1 MIATNFFA
9 PFVLARAGARAR
21 GFSLVE
27 MALVLLIVGLLAAVF
42 LPATN
47 TFLENNRRKET
58 RAKLEA
64 LEQAMVRFVMVNRR
78 LPCPADGAQG
88 TGNLTSGVEQ
98 RNSVVT
104 PATCTSM
111 TSGVVPWRSLGVS
124 ADAATDAWGNLIT
137 YRVWAKTTGAGVGN
151 TIATSLAMDG
161 GMDFSKCDP
170 ARTDDPNP
178 LDFFLCPVSGS
189 GPGPFSVFFK
199 VLTAKTGNSPVPPS
213 QDARGFRACKDT
225 PCNATLPTV
234 PPGPPVLPGAN
245 ELSRR
250 VDGNGA
256 AYFLI
261 SHGANK
267 VGAYNTNGALLTI
280 ASGPGPGARERINL
294 NGQAL
299 RAADLHSTFYIDAD
313 YDENPVPP
321 VDGPYFDDIVV
332 RPTVISVAI
341 AAGLGP
347 RKP

>member
-1 MIATNFFA
+1 MIAFNLIA
-9 PFVLARAGARAR
+9 PIELSRAGARAR

-47 TFLENNRRKET
+47 TLLDNNRRKET

-78 LPCPADGAQG
+78 LPCPADGALG
-88 TGNLTSGVEQ
+88 TGNAQSGVEQ
-98 RNSVVT
+98 R
-104 PATCTSM
+104 PAQECTAM
-111 TSGVVPWRSLGVS
+111 ATGVVPWRSLGVP
-124 ADAATDAWGNLIT
+124 ADAAMDAWGNLIT
-137 YRVWAKTTGAGVGN
+137 YRVWARTSGGVGSAIN
-151 TIATSLAMDG
+151 TSLAMDG
-161 GMDFSKCDP
+161 GMDFSECDP
-170 ARTDDPNP
+170 A
-178 LDFFLCPVSGS
+178 
-189 GPGPFSVFFK
+189 K
-199 VLTAKTGNSPVPPS
+199 LTPPS
-213 QDARGFRACKDT
+213 PAEYRCTGANAQPLGALLAGGGMQARGFRVCRDACPATTT
-225 PCNATLPTV
+225 PT
-234 PPGPPVLPGAN
+234 PGTFEVA
-245 ELSRR
+245 RR
-250 VDGNGA
+250 IDGNGA

-299 RAADLHSTFYIDAD
+299 RAADLDSTFYIDAD

-347 RKP
+347 RKTP

>member
-1 MIATNFFA
+1 MIAFNLIA
-9 PFVLARAGARAR
+9 PIELSRAGARAR

-47 TFLENNRRKET
+47 TLLDNNRRKET

-78 LPCPADGAQG
+78 LPCPADGALG
-88 TGNLTSGVEQ
+88 TGNAQSGVEQ
-98 RNSVVT
+98 R
-104 PATCTSM
+104 PAQECTAM
-111 TSGVVPWRSLGVS
+111 ATGVVPWRSLGVP
-124 ADAATDAWGNLIT
+124 ADAAMDAWGNLIT
-137 YRVWAKTTGAGVGN
+137 YRVWARTSGGVGSAIN
-151 TIATSLAMDG
+151 TSLAMDE

-170 ARTDDPNP
+170 A
-178 LDFFLCPVSGS
+178 
-189 GPGPFSVFFK
+189 K
-199 VLTAKTGNSPVPPS
+199 LTPPS
-213 QDARGFRACKDT
+213 PAEYRCTGANAQPLGALLADGGMQARGFRVCRDT
-225 PCNATLPTV
+225 CAATTLPN
-234 PPGPPVLPGAN
+234 PPGTFEVA
-245 ELSRR
+245 RR
-250 VDGNGA
+250 IDGNGA

-267 VGAYNTNGALLTI
+267 AGAYNTNGTLLTI

-299 RAADLHSTFYIDAD
+299 RAADLDSTFYIDAD

>member
-1 MIATNFFA
+1 MIANIFST
-9 PFVLARAGARAR
+9 PLALGRTGARAR

-64 LEQAMVRFVMVNRR
+64 LEQAMVRFVLANRR
-78 LPCPADGAQG
+78 LPCPADGTQG
-88 TGNLTSGVEQ
+88 TANPTSGVEQ
-98 RNSVVT
+98 RNSAVT
-104 PATCTSM
+104 PARCTSM

-124 ADAATDAWGNLIT
+124 ADAATDAWGGLIT
-137 YRVWAKTTGAGVGN
+137 YRVWARTNGGVGS
-151 TIATSLAMDG
+151 TINTSLTMDD
-161 GMDFSKCDP
+161 GMEFSKCDP
-170 ARTDDPNP
+170 AKKYDPILPN
-178 LDFFLCPVSGS
+178 FLCSDSGAEAI
-189 GPGPFSVFFK
+189 PFSVFFK
-199 VLTAKTGNSPVPPS
+199 VLTAKTGISPIPPS
-213 QDARGFRACKDT
+213 LEARGFRACKDT

-299 RAADLHSTFYIDAD
+299 RAADLDSTFYIDAD

-332 RPTVISVAI
+332 RSTVISVAI

-347 RKP
+347 RKQP

>member
-1 MIATNFFA
+1 MIAFNLIA
-9 PFVLARAGARAR
+9 PIELSRAGARAR

-47 TFLENNRRKET
+47 TLLDNNRRKET

-78 LPCPADGAQG
+78 LPCPADGALG
-88 TGNLTSGVEQ
+88 TGNAQSGVEQ
-98 RNSVVT
+98 R
-104 PATCTSM
+104 PAQECTAM
-111 TSGVVPWRSLGVS
+111 GSGVVPWRSLGVP
-124 ADAATDAWGNLIT
+124 ADAAMDAWGNLIT
-137 YRVWAKTTGAGVGN
+137 YRVWARTSGGVGSAIN
-151 TIATSLAMDG
+151 TSLAMDG
-161 GMDFSKCDP
+161 GMDFIKCDP
-170 ARTDDPNP
+170 AKKYDPILPN
-178 LDFFLCPVSGS
+178 FLCNDSGS
-189 GPGPFSVFFK
+189 ESGTFNVFFK
-199 VLTAKTGNSPVPPS
+199 VLTAKTGSSPIPPS
-213 QDARGFRACKDT
+213 LDARGFRACKDI
-225 PCNATLPTV
+225 PCNATPPTPPTV

-299 RAADLHSTFYIDAD
+299 RAADLDSTFYIDAD

>member
-1 MIATNFFA
+1 MIANNLSTPLA
-9 PFVLARAGARAR
+9 LARTGARAR

-64 LEQAMVRFVMVNRR
+64 LEQAMVRFVVVNRR

-98 RNSVVT
+98 RNNAVP

-111 TSGVVPWRSLGVS
+111 TSGVVPWRSLGLS
-124 ADAATDAWGNLIT
+124 ADAATDAWGGLIT
-137 YRVWAKTTGAGVGN
+137 YRVWARTNVGAGSGIN
-151 TIATSLAMDG
+151 TSLAMDG
-161 GMDFSKCDP
+161 GMDFSECDP
-170 ARTDDPNP
+170 AKPT
-178 LDFFLCPVSGS
+178 
-189 GPGPFSVFFK
+189 
-199 VLTAKTGNSPVPPS
+199 PPS
-213 QDARGFRACKDT
+213 PAEYRCTGANAQPLGALLADGGMQARGFRVCRDT
-225 PCNATLPTV
+225 CAATTLPN
-234 PPGPPVLPGAN
+234 PPGTFEVA
-245 ELSRR
+245 RR
-250 VDGNGA
+250 IDGNGA

-267 VGAYNTNGALLTI
+267 AGAYNTNGTLLTI

-299 RAADLHSTFYIDAD
+299 RAADLDSTFYIDAD

>member
-1 MIATNFFA
+1 MIAFNLIA
-9 PFVLARAGARAR
+9 PIELSRAGARAR

-47 TFLENNRRKET
+47 TLLDNNRRKET

-78 LPCPADGAQG
+78 LPCPADGALG
-88 TGNLTSGVEQ
+88 TGNAQSGVEQ
-98 RNSVVT
+98 R
-104 PATCTSM
+104 PAQECTAM
-111 TSGVVPWRSLGVS
+111 ATGVVPWRSLGVP
-124 ADAATDAWGNLIT
+124 ADAAMDAWGNLIT
-137 YRVWAKTTGAGVGN
+137 YRVWARTSGGVGSAIN
-151 TIATSLAMDG
+151 TSLAMDG
-161 GMDFSKCDP
+161 GMDFSECDP
-170 ARTDDPNP
+170 A
-178 LDFFLCPVSGS
+178 
-189 GPGPFSVFFK
+189 K
-199 VLTAKTGNSPVPPS
+199 LTPPS
-213 QDARGFRACKDT
+213 PAEYRCTGANAQPLGALLADGGMQARGFRACKDT

-261 SHGANK
+261 SHGANR
-267 VGAYNTNGALLTI
+267 VGAYNTDGTLLTI
-280 ASGPGPGARERINL
+280 ASGPGPGARENINQ
-294 NGQAL
+294 NGQVL
-299 RAADLHSTFYIDAD
+299 RAADLNSTFYIDAD
-313 YDENPVPP
+313 YDENPLPTVG
-321 VDGPYFDDIVV
+321 GPYFDDIVV

>member
-1 MIATNFFA
+1 MIANNLSIPLA
-9 PFVLARAGARAR
+9 LARRGARAR

-78 LPCPADGAQG
+78 LPCPADGVQG
-88 TGNLTSGVEQ
+88 AANPTSGVEQ
-98 RNSVVT
+98 RNDAVT
-104 PATCTSM
+104 PATCTAM
-111 TSGVVPWRSLGVS
+111 ATGVVPWRSLGVP
-124 ADAATDAWGNLIT
+124 ADAAMDAWGNLIT
-137 YRVWAKTTGAGVGN
+137 YRVWARTSGGVGSA
-151 TIATSLAMDG
+151 IKTSLAMDE

-178 LDFFLCPVSGS
+178 LDFLCPVSGS

-199 VLTAKTGNSPVPPS
+199 VLTATTGSSPIPPS
-213 QDARGFRACKDT
+213 QDARGFRACKDI

-234 PPGPPVLPGAN
+234 PPGPPVPPGAN

-261 SHGANK
+261 SHGANR
-267 VGAYNTNGALLTI
+267 VGAYNTDGTLLTI
-280 ASGPGPGARERINL
+280 ASGPGPSARENING
-294 NGQAL
+294 NGQVL
-299 RAADLHSTFYIDAD
+299 RAADLDSTFYIDAD
-313 YDENPVPP
+313 YDESPAT
-321 VDGPYFDDIVV
+321 YFDDIVL
-332 RPTVISVAI
+332 RPTVISVAM

-347 RKP
+347 RKTP